1 MVRKPSNFPLDHEHF
16 ALDLY
21 LSDGVGVEAIFVEG
35 DVARRQRAGK
45 SAEQSATGSSD
56 QVIERRGMGFLRIR
70 GDAVV
75 LGHFVVDPEQHRF
88 LLGGKISQPGFPS
101 TDSIFT
107 REI

>member
-1 MVRKPSNFPLDHEHF
+1 MVRKPSYFPLGHEHF

-35 DVARRQRAGK
+35 DVARCQRVGK

-56 QVIERRGMGFLRIR
+56 QVIERRGMRLLRIR

-88 LLGGKISQPGFPS
+88 LLGGKISPPGFPS
-101 TDSIFT
+101 TGSIFT

>member
-1 MVRKPSNFPLDHEHF
+1 MVRKQSNSPLDHEHF

-21 LSDGVGVEAIFVEG
+21 LSDGVGVEVIFVEG
-35 DVARRQRAGK
+35 DVTSRQCAGK

-56 QVIERRGMGFLRIR
+56 QVIEGAGMRILGVW

-75 LGHFVVDPEQHRF
+75 LGHFAVDPEQHRF
-88 LLGGKISQPGFPS
+88 LLGGKMSPPGFPS
-101 TDSIFT
+101 TGSIFT

>member
-1 MVRKPSNFPLDHEHF
+1 MVRKPSNFPLDHEHL

-35 DVARRQRAGK
+35 DVTRRQRAGK

-56 QVIERRGMGFLRIR
+56 QVIERRGMRLLRIR

-88 LLGGKISQPGFPS
+88 LLGGQVSPPDFPS
-101 TDSIFT
+101 IGSIFT

>member
-1 MVRKPSNFPLDHEHF
+1 MVRKPSYFPLGHEHF

-56 QVIERRGMGFLRIR
+56 QVIERRGIRRLRIR
-70 GDAVV
+70 GDAVF

-88 LLGGKISQPGFPS
+88 LLGGKMSPPGFPS
-101 TDSIFT
+101 TGSIFT
-107 REI
+107 REM

>member
-1 MVRKPSNFPLDHEHF
+1 MVRKQSNSPLDHEHF

-21 LSDGVGVEAIFVEG
+21 LSDGVGVEVIFVEG
-35 DVARRQRAGK
+35 DVTSRQRAGK

-56 QVIERRGMGFLRIR
+56 QVIERRGMRLLRIR
-70 GDAVV
+70 GDAVF

-88 LLGGKISQPGFPS
+88 LLGGKMSPPGFPS
-101 TDSIFT
+101 TGSIFT